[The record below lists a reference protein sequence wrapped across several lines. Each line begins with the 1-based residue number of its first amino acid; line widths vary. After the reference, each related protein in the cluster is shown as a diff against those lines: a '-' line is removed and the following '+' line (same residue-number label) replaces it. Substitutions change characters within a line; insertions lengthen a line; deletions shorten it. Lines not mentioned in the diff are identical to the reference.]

1 MAGFNNTPPGSEFHR
16 HSSWGRTRRPKN
28 LNGATSTAVVT
39 VENQT
44 GAAPTLVT
52 EGYSTENQR
61 FLHVS
66 LDSNGTDDNLVIYVW
81 HHAFGAWS
89 LFMVPTDLDGDV
101 DTAFKSAT
109 IAGSTTRRNFIF
121 DIAGADRVAFVQSG
135 NTDTFTLYAACST
148 F

>member
-66 LDSNGTDDNLVIYVW
+66 LDSNASNDNLVIYVW

-89 LFMVPTDLDGDV
+89 LFML
-101 DTAFKSAT
+101 SL
-109 IAGSTTRRNFIF
+109 IHI
-121 DIAGADRVAFVQSG
+121 
-135 NTDTFTLYAACST
+135 
-148 F
+148 